1 MIFMTE
7 KYIRKQMYE
16 CAVCGKVF
24 TTKDDFNE
32 HYEKSHAGAEKYQ
45 GKVLVGD
52 VKGLK
57 VFAVWTHKD
66 NAHDCNCFKM
76 LIPGFRN
83 VDSLSK
89 LFSFGVLNYTYYD
102 GVRLTDD
109 EIKRDF
115 TIMEPDV
122 AQEEL
127 RSVIYDNFITDMKKN
142 PPRYN
147 DFKILF
153 EGADRRKS
161 DGN

>member
-1 MIFMTE
+1 MTE

-16 CAVCGKVF
+16 CATCGKAF

-45 GKVLVGD
+45 GKVLVADIKG
-52 VKGLK
+52 VKFFAIWKYKDK
-57 VFAVWTHKD
+57 VY
-66 NAHDCNCFKM
+66 DCNCFEVF
-76 LIPGFRN
+76 IPGFRN
-83 VDSLSK
+83 ANNSSK
-89 LFSFGVLNYTYYD
+89 LFSFGILNYTYYD
-102 GVRLTDD
+102 SVILTDD

-127 RSVIYDNFITDMKKN
+127 RSAIYDNFVADMKKN
-142 PPRYN
+142 LPRYN
-147 DFKILF
+147 DFKTLF